1 VRFRTLQQVLADSL
15 APRRFNVVLVAC
27 FGAAALVLATTGVFG
42 VVACSVSRRT
52 REIGVRAALGASAS
66 DLRRMIL
73 GQGLRTILPGVAV
86 GVVGALALARTLR
99 SMLFGVSPA
108 DPLTLA
114 GVTLLLVGSA
124 LLACYLPA
132 RRATRVDP
140 VVALRQE

>member
-1 VRFRTLQQVLADSL
+1 
-15 APRRFNVVLVAC
+15 
-27 FGAAALVLATTGVFG
+27 
-42 VVACSVSRRT
+42 VSRRT